1 MSPGMKILIA
11 DDEPLARSRLQSLL
25 DALNGWRV
33 IGEAANGRQV
43 LELVQQH
50 QPDVVLLD
58 IRMPGMDGMEAA
70 EHLNKLPNPP
80 AIFFTT
86 AYDQYALQAFKSHA
100 VDYLL
105 KPIKQQQLEQALQAA
120 TQLTRAQLQSLA
132 QLQQE
137 QDKPPL
143 HISARVQG
151 GVRLVPINEVLY
163 CLAEHKYVTVC
174 YHDGEVL
181 IEEPL
186 KSLEQKFADQFIR
199 IHRNALVAKQFIR
212 GLRKDNEGRVFM
224 QLQHCAQ
231 QLEVSRRHLP
241 QVRELLRSLSAAGD

>member
-1 MSPGMKILIA
+1 MKILIV
-11 DDEPLARSRLQSLL
+11 DDEPLARSRLQTLL
-25 DALNGWRV
+25 EMRPDLQIV
-33 IGEAANGRQV
+33 GEASNGRQA

-70 EHLNKLPNPP
+70 EHLNKLPSPP
-80 AIFFTT
+80 AIIFTT

-105 KPIKQQQLEQALQAA
+105 KPIKQQQLHQALQAA

-137 QDKPPL
+137 QHSTPM

-163 CLAEHKYVTVC
+163 FLAEHKYVTVC
-174 YHDGEVL
+174 YRGGEVL

-186 KSLEQKFADQFIR
+186 KSLEHKFTDQFIR
-199 IHRNALVAKQFIR
+199 IHRNALVARRFIKA
-212 GLRKDNEGRVFM
+212 LRKDSEGRVLL
-224 QLQHCAQ
+224 QLQHGDK

-241 QVRELLRSLSAAGD
+241 QVRQLIRTMSAAGD